1 MIEAA
6 LLILTWG
13 VLVLLLWKLVARTK
27 PGETRDLGILAM
39 RTDRYRKPA
48 DKVQRRRA

>member
-13 VLVLLLWKLVARTK
+13 VLVLLLWKLVVRVR
-27 PGETRDLGILAM
+27 PGEPRSLGILAM
-39 RTDRYRKPA
+39 RTDRYRKPPKK
-48 DKVQRRRA
+48 DPGRRA